1 MKIHSK
7 EGTFARKGCD
17 GVNGRGETK
26 GLSVR
31 EIDSSV
37 SQRIRSNPGYLRS
50 IPFFWGEDAL
60 LLRRK
65 RVSTQLAGLG
75 GNEINWRNVE
85 RGGSVAP

>member
-37 SQRIRSNPGYLRS
+37 SQRIDPKQSRVFAFHPLFLGRRRA
-50 IPFFWGEDAL
+50 PTQEEKGEH
-60 LLRRK
+60 
-65 RVSTQLAGLG
+65 TAG
-75 GNEINWRNVE
+75 RF
-85 RGGSVAP
+85 RG